1 MKIPLRF
8 QMTESDSG
16 KTTLLNT
23 ISYLFEREEIDNSL
37 IKNVYKHSINEDN
50 ILLEQETIC
59 NWGKKI
65 FNKKI

>member
-23 ISYLFEREEIDNSL
+23 ISYLFERE
-37 IKNVYKHSINEDN
+37 
-50 ILLEQETIC
+50 
-59 NWGKKI
+59 
-65 FNKKI
+65 